1 MTRTFQHERMVGLDD
16 RDSGRLISDLLL
28 ENCEL
33 ESAVLSITEH
43 PELRTV
49 VRNVVLR
56 DCSVR
61 GCGVYAA
68 ILDEVL
74 VENLKCY
81 NMLMCCGT
89 AVRHVTLRGDIGQ
102 LMFSPLHFPSRF
114 KCPIV
119 PALREHNRLFYRS
132 VDWAVDVREAQVRD
146 LGLAGIPGRLI
157 RRDPANSIHL
167 SAARVTTGDWRSLTE
182 KAPCGIS
189 IERMLEYSLEDIV
202 VVASYRGRFRQ
213 IELDAFARL
222 RDAGLAEPD

>member
-1 MTRTFQHERMVGLDD
+1 MVGLDD
-16 RDSGRLISDLLL
+16 RDSGRLIADLLL

-119 PALREHNRLFYRS
+119 PALLEHNRLFYRS
-132 VDWAVDVREAQVRD
+132 VDWAIDVREARARD
-146 LGLAGIPGRLI
+146 LELAGIPGHLI
-157 RRDPANSIHL
+157 RRDPANSIRL
-167 SAARVTTGDWRSLTE
+167 SMKSLANGDWRSLT
-182 KAPCGIS
+182 ARTPCGVG
-189 IERMLEYSLEDIV
+189 IERMFDYSLDDV
-202 VVASYRGRFRQ
+202 VILAPCRGRFRQ
-213 IELDAFARL
+213 SELDVFAKL